1 MGLFLLEGKVLL
13 QRASQNAHIV
23 GRQWGSWNRSL
34 EPSLDTFFF
43 LMC

>member
-23 GRQWGSWNRSL
+23 GSSGAPGTGHWSL
-34 EPSLDTFFF
+34 PWTLSFF
-43 LMC
+43 